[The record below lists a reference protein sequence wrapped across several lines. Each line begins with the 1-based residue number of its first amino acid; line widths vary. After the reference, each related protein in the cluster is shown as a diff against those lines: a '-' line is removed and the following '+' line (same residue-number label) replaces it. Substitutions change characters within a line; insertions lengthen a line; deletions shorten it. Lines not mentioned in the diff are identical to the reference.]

1 MNYQDIIDQLED
13 TKRSK
18 DLDETVTNVDKIRLA
33 QELLQASIEIMEG
46 VAEETNDGHA
56 KAYMVDQLKILVSE
70 NHGFLSRDYNLDKW
84 IEKLERMDEEEDEE
98 EDE

>member
-1 MNYQDIIDQLED
+1 MDHQDIAYQLEGID
-13 TKRSK
+13 NI
-18 DLDETVTNVDKIRLA
+18 TNKADKIRLA
-33 QELLQASIEIMEG
+33 QDLLQASIEIMEE

-84 IEKLERMDEEEDEE
+84 IEKLEGMDDDEEEDE
-98 EDE
+98 

>member
-1 MNYQDIIDQLED
+1 MDVEDITHQLEGID
-13 TKRSK
+13 NI
-18 DLDETVTNVDKIRLA
+18 TNKADRIRLA
-33 QELLQASIEIMEG
+33 QELLQASIEIMEE

-84 IEKLERMDEEEDEE
+84 IEKLEGMDEEEDE
-98 EDE
+98 